1 MSVARSLPT
10 FTVEAVRLSACWT
23 GGTQAEV
30 TPSGSERVD
39 MTCVWGVL
47 ARVEAWVSAGFG
59 CCWRR
64 AKPVQAFPSEKG
76 KGASEESFPG
86 AWRSLAHYEVCLL
99 AFVNAWVEKAKCANM
114 LPDIAGTHLCLFA
127 EWRQAG

>member
-1 MSVARSLPT
+1 
-10 FTVEAVRLSACWT
+10 
-23 GGTQAEV
+23 
-30 TPSGSERVD
+30 

-99 AFVNAWVEKAKCANM
+99 AFVNAWIWKKQIVPTRSRYRRELTSDGIPSQKKLADSQRTTINQV
-114 LPDIAGTHLCLFA
+114 DN
-127 EWRQAG
+127 